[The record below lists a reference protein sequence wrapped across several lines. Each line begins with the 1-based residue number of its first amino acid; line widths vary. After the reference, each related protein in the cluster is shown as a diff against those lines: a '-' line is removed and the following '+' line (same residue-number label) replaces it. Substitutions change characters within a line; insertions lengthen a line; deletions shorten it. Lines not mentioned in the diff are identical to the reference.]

1 MPYAELVQLYFER
14 STALQNY
21 WTLYVVILGG
31 LLAFSSMR
39 QIPNRLTTI
48 LITVLFLSF
57 AYKNCGA
64 IVDVTNQRLAVLAS
78 IEAINSN
85 LTPEEA
91 LGKLTPG
98 EALGKL
104 MPPVFPA
111 EREIRK
117 HLTPTMVG
125 TDVQGVRRFHV
136 FCDALTVLT
145 LWSME
150 WRRRR
155 RAEEGR

>member
-1 MPYAELVQLYFER
+1 MNYAELVELYFER

-21 WTLYVVILGG
+21 WTLYVVIIGG

-39 QIPNRLTTI
+39 QIPNRLTTV
-48 LITVLFLSF
+48 LITVLFLCF

-64 IVDVTNQRLAVLAS
+64 IMDVTEQRLKVMEAVRSA
-78 IEAINSN
+78 
-85 LTPEEA
+85 
-91 LGKLTPG
+91 
-98 EALGKL
+98 
-104 MPPVFPA
+104 PA
-111 EREIRK
+111 DGSVKTTLE
-117 HLTPTMVG
+117 PTMVG
-125 TDVQGVRRFHV
+125 TDVEGVKKFHY

-155 RAEEGR
+155 RQAELAAVVVK

>member
-1 MPYAELVQLYFER
+1 MNYAQLVQLYFER
-14 STALQNY
+14 SAALQNY

-31 LLAFSSMR
+31 LLAFSSLR

-64 IVDVTNQRLAVLAS
+64 IVDVTRQREAVRAS
-78 IEAINSN
+78 IAKTPDVNPEAGAA
-85 LTPEEA
+85 LEA
-91 LGKLTPG
+91 TL
-98 EALGKL
+98 
-104 MPPVFPA
+104 
-111 EREIRK
+111 
-117 HLTPTMVG
+117 VG
-125 TDVQGVRRFHV
+125 TDVAGVRRFHV
-136 FCDALTVLT
+136 FCDVITVVT

-155 RAEEGR
+155 RARELADATR

>member
-1 MPYAELVQLYFER
+1 MNYAQLVELYFER

-21 WTLYVVILGG
+21 WTLYVVIIGG

-48 LITVLFLSF
+48 LITVLFLCF

-64 IVDVTNQRLAVLAS
+64 IMDVTEQRLKVLDVVKT
-78 IEAINSN
+78 
-85 LTPEEA
+85 TPADGSAKQILE
-91 LGKLTPG
+91 
-98 EALGKL
+98 
-104 MPPVFPA
+104 
-111 EREIRK
+111 
-117 HLTPTMVG
+117 PTMVG
-125 TDVQGVRRFHV
+125 TDVAGVKKFHY
-136 FCDALTVLT
+136 FCDGLTVLT

-155 RAEEGR
+155 RQAELAAVVVK

>member
-1 MPYAELVQLYFER
+1 MTYAELVQLYFER

-31 LLAFSSMR
+31 LLAFSSLR

-64 IVDVTNQRLAVLAS
+64 IVDVTRQREATF
-78 IEAINSN
+78 EAIQAEAARSEQGNGFPLRSAN
-85 LTPEEA
+85 L
-91 LGKLTPG
+91 L
-98 EALGKL
+98 
-104 MPPVFPA
+104 
-111 EREIRK
+111 
-117 HLTPTMVG
+117 PTMVG
-125 TDVQGVRRFHV
+125 TNVAGVRRFHV
-136 FCDALTVLT
+136 FCDVLTVIT

-150 WRRRR
+150 WRRRS
-155 RAEEGR
+155 RARELADAAR

>member
-1 MPYAELVQLYFER
+1 MNYAQLVELYFER

-21 WTLYVVILGG
+21 WTLYVVIIGG

-48 LITVLFLSF
+48 LVTVLFLCF

-64 IVDVTNQRLAVLAS
+64 IMDVTEQRLKVLEAANTYS
-78 IEAINSN
+78 GEAIGFQELNRVRN
-85 LTPEEA
+85 ILA
-91 LGKLTPG
+91 
-98 EALGKL
+98 
-104 MPPVFPA
+104 
-111 EREIRK
+111 
-117 HLTPTMVG
+117 PTMVG
-125 TDVQGVRRFHV
+125 TDVAGVKKFHY
-136 FCDALTVLT
+136 FCDGLTVLT

-155 RAEEGR
+155 RQAELAAQK

>member
-1 MPYAELVQLYFER
+1 MNYAQLVQLYFER

-21 WTLYVVILGG
+21 WTLYVVIIGG

-39 QIPNRLTTI
+39 QLPNRLTTI

-64 IVDVTNQRLAVLAS
+64 IVDVTNQRFATL
-78 IEAINSN
+78 EAIKAVNVGLDQTIASGIA
-85 LTPEEA
+85 PA
-91 LGKLTPG
+91 TPG
-98 EALGKL
+98 DA
-104 MPPVFPA
+104 
-111 EREIRK
+111 RIRS
-117 HLTPTMVG
+117 LLEPTMVG
-125 TDVQGVRRFHV
+125 TDAQGVKRFHI
-136 FCDALTVLT
+136 FCDVLTVLT

-155 RAEEGR
+155 RMAELAAQQGIVIPAR